1 MTNSLMTNI
10 IYDAFLNEFFKG
22 TGSIDLTIPN
32 TLKIAL
38 LKPSYVPVANG
49 EITYYQLSLAD
60 KECKDCYD
68 IYDDNPSKG
77 YKKGGKPITLKK
89 RDTLPE
95 ETGKS
100 SFYCDESIYWSSVSL
115 YGENA
120 VGSALIYRVSD
131 GLPICCFAF
140 DIPKEVGNETSQDN
154 LELRWDF
161 IDIMSIQTDTPIIKG
176 LDSELD
182 ENSENPVQN
191 STITRALNGKI
202 SKLYDIIEKYGIR
215 LNGEFTPT
223 EDDDNPDGDSELSES
238 NVDALNRIDNNFID
252 SFFPDDDAGDGNT

>member
-1 MTNSLMTNI
+1 MTNI
-10 IYDAFLNEFFKG
+10 IYDVFLNKFFEGADK
-22 TGSIDLTIPN
+22 IDLTIPN

-38 LKPSYVPVANG
+38 LKSSYVPVANG
-49 EITYYQLSLAD
+49 KITYYQLSSAD

-77 YKKGGKPITLKK
+77 YKKGGKSITLKK
-89 RDTLPE
+89 RERELDTE
-95 ETGKS
+95 ETGKT
-100 SFYCDESIYWSSVSL
+100 SFYCDESVYWSSVSL

-131 GLPICCFAF
+131 GLPICCFKF

-154 LELRWDF
+154 LELRWDY

-223 EDDDNPDGDSELSES
+223 EDDDNPDGDSELSEN

-252 SFFPDDDAGDGNT
+252 SFFPNGDAGDDNT